1 MSDDVPLLVVD
12 GEEVVPDDSAPDE
25 EGLPRISGAESPP
38 PQEGRAAVLRA
49 QANVAPSP
57 IP

>member
-25 EGLPRISGAESPP
+25 EGLPRISGAERPP
-38 PQEGRAAVLRA
+38 ARGRGLR
-49 QANVAPSP
+49 
-57 IP
+57 